1 MTNWLPDLPSGKGPL
16 YVRLAQRIADDIVSG
31 ALPAGAKLPPQRD
44 LAYDLGVT
52 VGTVGRAY
60 GIVRERGLVSGEV
73 GRGTYVLAGGAA
85 PEAASPVNGSASPA
99 LSYTLEEKPVAAPA
113 STPAWTHLAMAN
125 PDASFGGTRHAVAPA
140 GALRLDSTSAPEVGQ
155 AQAIEQIISGIARE
169 MPYEIA
175 SYTRMVPDSWRLAGQ
190 QWLARCGW
198 TPASETIVPT
208 TGARGGL
215 MAIINATTMPGDRV
229 IFEELTYSSIVRGIT
244 LTGRQAVAVA
254 RDDEGPIPE
263 DLARLCAQQHPRA
276 IFLMPTVHNPT
287 LGQMSTAR
295 QAEIIAIAREHNLWI
310 IEDEVYGSL
319 HAGGIL
325 PFAELA
331 PERTFHVGSLSKSVS
346 AGIRGGWI
354 ASPPSHAQRLFTAHN
369 MLTGGLCFLMA
380 ELAARLVLSGTADD
394 LRQRILQE
402 LAARHEITQGLLAG
416 QTFNASPQT
425 PFIWLKLPEPWMSG
439 TFKTAA
445 AAQGVLVDDEDE
457 FKTGRS
463 ARVYHRV
470 RLGTSNTHTR
480 EELIKGLGIIRDLL
494 RNASTGYDSFE

>member
-1 MTNWLPDLPSGKGPL
+1 MTNWLPELPQGKGPL
-16 YVRLAQRIADDIVSG
+16 YVRLAQRIADDIISG

-85 PEAASPVNGSASPA
+85 PEGRAAASSAQHRA
-99 LSYTLEEKPVAAPA
+99 LEDKPITPPINP
-113 STPAWTHLAMAN
+113 PAWTHLAMVN
-125 PDASFGGTRHAVAPA
+125 PDPGFGSTRHTVAPS
-140 GALRLDSTSAPEVGQ
+140 GALRLDSTSAPEIGQ
-155 AQAIEQIISGIARE
+155 AQAIEGIISEITRQR
-169 MPYEIA
+169 PYEIA
-175 SYTRMVPDSWRLAGQ
+175 SYTRMVPDSWRQAGQ
-190 QWLARCGW
+190 QWLARSGW
-198 TPASETIVPT
+198 TPAAETIVPT

-215 MAIINATTMPGDRV
+215 MAIIAATTMPGDR
-229 IFEELTYSSIVRGIT
+229 IAFEELTYSSIARGVS
-244 LTGRQAVAVA
+244 LTGRQAVAVP
-254 RDDEGPIPE
+254 RDEQGPLPE
-263 DLARLCAQQHPRA
+263 ELARLCSQQHPRA

-287 LGQMSTAR
+287 LGRMGEAR
-295 QAEIIAIAREHNLWI
+295 RAEIVSVAREHNLWI
-310 IEDEVYGSL
+310 IEDEVFGSL
-319 HAGGIL
+319 QDDGVAPL
-325 PFAELA
+325 AALA

-394 LRQRILQE
+394 LRQRILEE

-425 PFIWLKLPEPWMSG
+425 PFIWLKLPEPWMPG

-445 AAQGVLVDDEDE
+445 TAQNVLVDDEDE

-463 ARVYHRV
+463 SRVYHRV